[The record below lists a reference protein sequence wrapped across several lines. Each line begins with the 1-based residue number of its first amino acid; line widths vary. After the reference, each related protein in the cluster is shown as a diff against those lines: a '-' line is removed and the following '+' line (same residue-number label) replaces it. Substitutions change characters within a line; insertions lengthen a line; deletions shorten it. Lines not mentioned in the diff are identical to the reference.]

1 MAQTDLHI
9 HSSLTAGGELSPRAL
24 AERCCEARLTLAAL
38 TDRRAVSGVP
48 ECIWRGAQLGVRI
61 VPGVEL
67 DCRWREKDFLVL
79 GYCLDIT
86 HPALLEMERNA
97 RENPVQPPFTA
108 EQALGLIRMA
118 GGLAVLV
125 PPNEM
130 DDTFPVAAFDG
141 IAAYGSHSR
150 ADTARYHTL
159 ARRHGLAVTGG
170 SGFLSEDKPPYRPGA
185 MDFYGHEPQVAAAF
199 LAAIH
204 HLNEE
209 KRSFH
214 HDSI

>member
-24 AERCCEARLTLAAL
+24 AERCCEERLTLAAL

-61 VPGVEL
+61 LPGIEL
-67 DCRWREKDFLVL
+67 DCRRYAQDFLVL
-79 GYCLDIT
+79 GLGIDITCPVLLDI
-86 HPALLEMERNA
+86 ERTQNDFA
-97 RENPVQPPFTA
+97 PPMTV
-108 EQALGLIRMA
+108 EQALGSIHTA

-150 ADTARYHTL
+150 ADIARYHTL
-159 ARRHGLAVTGG
+159 ARRHGLVVTGG
-170 SGFLSEDKPPYRPGA
+170 SGFLSEDKPPHRPGA
-185 MDFYGHEPQVAAAF
+185 VDFYGHEPQVAAAF

>member
-67 DCRWREKDFLVL
+67 DCRWREQDFLVL

-150 ADTARYHTL
+150 ADTARYHLSTPLRIPSAFTHVRQACWRRKPRSLRARFSCTL
-159 ARRHGLAVTGG
+159 ATKKRMR
-170 SGFLSEDKPPYRPGA
+170 
-185 MDFYGHEPQVAAAF
+185 AA
-199 LAAIH
+199 
-204 HLNEE
+204 
-209 KRSFH
+209 
-214 HDSI
+214 

>member
-38 TDRRAVSGVP
+38 TDRRAVSGAA

-61 VPGVEL
+61 LPGVEL
-67 DCRWREKDFLVL
+67 DCRRKGQDFLVL

-86 HPALLEMERNA
+86 CPALLEMERSA
-97 RENPVQPPFTA
+97 RENPAQPPFTA
-108 EQALGLIRMA
+108 EQALGLIRGA

-141 IAAYGSHSR
+141 IEVYGGR
-150 ADTARYHTL
+150 TEADSARYRRL
-159 ARRHGLAVTGG
+159 AEQHGLLVTGG
-170 SGFLSEDKPPYRPGA
+170 SGFLCESRPPHRPGA
-185 MDFYGHEPQVAAAF
+185 VDFYGQEQQAAAAL
-199 LAAIH
+199 LAAAAH
-204 HLNEE
+204 RNKE
-209 KRSFH
+209 KRSFY

>member
-67 DCRWREKDFLVL
+67 DCRWREQDFLVL

-97 RENPVQPPFTA
+97 RE
-108 EQALGLIRMA
+108 IRCSPR
-118 GGLAVLV
+118 LR
-125 PPNEM
+125 P
-130 DDTFPVAAFDG
+130 
-141 IAAYGSHSR
+141 SRHS
-150 ADTARYHTL
+150 A
-159 ARRHGLAVTGG
+159 
-170 SGFLSEDKPPYRPGA
+170 
-185 MDFYGHEPQVAAAF
+185 
-199 LAAIH
+199 
-204 HLNEE
+204 
-209 KRSFH
+209 
-214 HDSI
+214 

>member
-38 TDRRAVSGVP
+38 TDRRAVSGAA

-61 VPGVEL
+61 LPGVEL
-67 DCRWREKDFLVL
+67 DCRWRGQNFLVL
-79 GYCLDIT
+79 GYCIDIT
-86 HPALLEMERNA
+86 HPALLEMEQDA
-97 RENPVQPPFTA
+97 RENPVQPPFMV
-108 EQALGLIRMA
+108 EQALDLIRGA

-130 DDTFPVAAFDG
+130 DGTFPVAAFDG
-141 IAAYGSHSR
+141 IEAYGR
-150 ADTARYHTL
+150 RTEADSARYLHL
-159 ARRHGLAVTGG
+159 ADEHGLLVTGG
-170 SGFLSEDKPPYRPGA
+170 SGFLCEGRPPHCPGTV
-185 MDFYGHEPQVAAAF
+185 DFYGQEQRISADF
-199 LAAIH
+199 LAAIT
-204 HLNEE
+204 HLNKE
-209 KRSFH
+209 KRSFY

>member
-1 MAQTDLHI
+1 MAQTDLHM

-24 AERCCEARLTLAAL
+24 AERCCLERLTLAAL

-61 VPGVEL
+61 LPGIEL
-67 DCRWREKDFLVL
+67 DCRWREQDFLVL
-79 GYCLDIT
+79 GYGIDIT
-86 HPALLEMERNA
+86 HPALLGIERTRNDS
-97 RENPVQPPFTA
+97 VQPFTA
-108 EQALGLIRMA
+108 EQALRTIRDA

-125 PPNEM
+125 PPDEM

-141 IAAYGSHSR
+141 IAAYGGHAR
-150 ADTARYHTL
+150 ADTARYLTL
-159 ARRHGLAVTGG
+159 ARKHGLLVTGG
-170 SGFLSEDKPPYRPGA
+170 SGFLSEKEPPHRPGA
-185 MDFYGHEPQVAAAF
+185 ADFDGHEPQVSAAF

-204 HLNEE
+204 HLNQG
-209 KRSFH
+209 KRSFY

>member
-1 MAQTDLHI
+1 MAQTYLQI

-24 AERCCEARLTLAAL
+24 AERCCEERLTLAAL

-61 VPGVEL
+61 LPGIEL
-67 DCRWREKDFLVL
+67 DCRWREQDFLTL
-79 GYCLDIT
+79 GLGIDIT
-86 HPALLEMERNA
+86 CPALLEIERTRNDSIS
-97 RENPVQPPFTA
+97 PFTI
-108 EQALGLIRMA
+108 EQALYTIHEA

-130 DDTFPVAAFDG
+130 DGAFPAAAFDG

-150 ADTARYHTL
+150 ADTARYLTL
-159 ARRHGLAVTGG
+159 ARKYGLLVTGG
-170 SGFLSEDKPPYRPGA
+170 SGFLSENEPPYRPGA
-185 MDFYGHEPQVAAAF
+185 ADFDGHEQQVSAAF

>member
-1 MAQTDLHI
+1 MAQTDLQI

-24 AERCCEARLTLAAL
+24 AERCCEERLTLAAL

-61 VPGVEL
+61 VPGIEL
-67 DCRWREKDFLVL
+67 DCRWREQDFLVL
-79 GYCLDIT
+79 GLGIDIT
-86 HPALLEMERNA
+86 CPVLLEIERTRNDGIS
-97 RENPVQPPFTA
+97 PFTA
-108 EQALGLIRMA
+108 EQALRAIHAA

-125 PPNEM
+125 PSNEM
-130 DDTFPVAAFDG
+130 DDAFPAAAFDG
-141 IAAYGSHSR
+141 IAAYGSQAC

-159 ARRHGLAVTGG
+159 ARKHGLLVTGG
-170 SGFLSEDKPPYRPGA
+170 SGFLSENRPPHRPGA
-185 MDFYGHEPQVAAAF
+185 VDFDGHEPQVSAAF
-199 LAAIH
+199 LTAIH
-204 HLNEE
+204 HLNQE